1 MKLQELLYDFL
12 NQNKKWVGTRFL
24 LTLLNFPLEAIVISK
39 LTGKIFTEL
48 ATINKKNYSNIKN
61 VALYIVF
68 IYAFLEI
75 SMSINDFYETK
86 FWPRL
91 DTHLRQYMYDKVMEK
106 SEINYDSAKIGEIT
120 TRLLKVPWLIET
132 YFEKTLTFVVPFV
145 ITLLVIIIYIFYNN
159 KILGIF
165 ISVFCIIYYFMFYLL
180 SRSGSKLRY
189 KREKWEN
196 IVHENISDKIANSIN
211 IYTNGQ
217 IDNERND
224 LLNQQ
229 TKFGNM
235 EKRYYI
241 QRSKIKFY
249 IGLLNIIFF
258 AILIYLIIKFGIEGK
273 ISKEQMITLMTIS
286 LFLIKYIRM
295 MSRRVV
301 EVSMLQGSFN
311 EMNNYLNTLNNMTA
325 PNGHKTN
332 FLKDAKIDI
341 KNLNFRYNN
350 KLENVLDNINVTFE
364 PKQDY
369 IILGHSGSGKTT
381 LVKLILGFYEHN
393 EGTLKI
399 DGIDMNQINRRYLR
413 QHISYINQSTTL
425 FDRTLIENIAYG
437 TGKSNEYIKKKV
449 KGMKV
454 MQVFRELEN
463 GLNTP
468 VGKNGDRLSGGQRQ
482 ILLMLRNYFRPAKVL
497 ILDEPTSAIDSYY
510 KKYVIELI
518 NELKKSRTIIIITH
532 DYSIVNN
539 FTHKIKMENGK
550 IISK

>member
-1 MKLQELLYDFL
+1 MKLQDLLYNFL
-12 NQNKKWVGTRFL
+12 LQNKKWVGTRFF

-39 LTGKIFTEL
+39 LSGKIFTEL
-48 ATINKKNYSNIKN
+48 ATMSKKNYSNIKN
-61 VALYIVF
+61 IAWYIVF

-86 FWPRL
+86 FWPKL
-91 DTHLRQYMYDKVMEK
+91 DTYLRQFMYDKVMEK

-132 YFEKTLTFVVPFV
+132 YFEKSITFVFPFV
-145 ITLLVIIIYIFYNN
+145 ITLVIIIIYIFYNN
-159 KILGIF
+159 KTLGTMV
-165 ISVFCIIYYFMFYLL
+165 SVFCILYFIIFKLL
-180 SRSGSKLRY
+180 ASKGSVLRY

-196 IVHENISDKIANSIN
+196 KVHEDISDKIANSIN

-217 IDNERND
+217 LENERKD
-224 LLNQQ
+224 LLNKQ

-235 EKRYYI
+235 EKKYYI
-241 QRSKIKFY
+241 KRSKIKFA
-249 IGLLNIIFF
+249 IGLINIVFLGIF
-258 AILIYLIIKFGIEGK
+258 IYYVIKYGIEGK

-286 LFLIKYIRM
+286 LFLIKYVRM
-295 MSRRVV
+295 MSRRVI
-301 EVSMLQGSFN
+301 EVSMLEGSFN
-311 EMNNYLNTLNNMTA
+311 EMNNYLTALNDMTA
-325 PNGHKTN
+325 PNGDKTD
-332 FLKDAKIDI
+332 FLSEGKIVV
-341 KNLNFRYNN
+341 KNLNFRYNG
-350 KLENVLDNINVTFE
+350 KSENVLDNINITFE

-381 LVKLILGFYEHN
+381 LVKLILGFYGHT
-393 EGTLKI
+393 EGTLEI
-399 DGIDMNQINRRYLR
+399 DGVDMRQINRRYLR

-437 TGKSNEYIKKKV
+437 TGLSKDTLRKKL

-454 MQVFRELEN
+454 MQVFRELEK
-463 GLNTP
+463 GLDTP

-497 ILDEPTSAIDSYY
+497 ILDEPTSAIDAYY

-532 DYSIVNN
+532 DYSIVDN
-539 FTHKIKMENGK
+539 FTHKIKMDNGK